1 VNSRLSHEQAIEQ
14 LPSAALEILDP
25 AEQAGVT
32 EHARSCAECGR
43 LLEDYRR
50 VAGDLARLIPGQPL
64 DSARASAI
72 RSRLLSRVRKDR
84 SGRSARLLMAE
95 RWSGW
100 AVAAGLAGVLL
111 VHHGFHHPLAYGWVA
126 AGLLLVALV
135 VLGGYT
141 RLQRARVTALKSR
154 VASLEG
160 GRHDP

>member
-1 VNSRLSHEQAIEQ
+1 MNSRLSHEQAFEQ
-14 LPSAALEILDP
+14 LPGAALELLDP

-32 EHARSCAECGR
+32 EHARNCSECGP
-43 LLEDYRR
+43 LLKDYRR
-50 VAGDLARLIPGQPL
+50 VAGDLAQLIPGQRL
-64 DSARASAI
+64 DSARSSRI
-72 RSRLLSRVRKDR
+72 RARLLARVRKDR
-84 SGRSARLLMAE
+84 GGSSTLRFMAE

-141 RLQRARVTALKSR
+141 RVQRARVTALESR
-154 VASLEG
+154 IASLEG
-160 GRHDP
+160 GRQDP